1 MTPRNPTDPAESPE
15 ILSDEEL
22 RSRAAADAQRL
33 YERQLEAYRAQRAQ
47 LLEARRV
54 REEYERRRAAYEEAC
69 RAYYESKKRSSS
81 PAVVRVDPDTGAQ
94 VFVSPQP
101 GAENPPPSPTPSEAP
116 VPAADASVSPAENAS
131 PVGSESEVQPEEASE
146 TRSGEGEVQPPEI
159 YEEVP
164 AEPLPAKFPLISVLA
179 VIFFAATL
187 SALGYIV
194 FSEDPRFE
202 VPRGRILSLILGE
215 GGDAESPS
223 GLPSES
229 APPERVPASPRAEPA
244 AFPPEAGEAP
254 SAFGSADAARVPE
267 VAPDE
272 TGTDVFSEIF
282 AEE

>member
-1 MTPRNPTDPAESPE
+1 MTPRNPPDPEESPE

-54 REEYERRRAAYEEAC
+54 REEYERRRVAYEEAC

-101 GAENPPPSPTPSEAP
+101 GEENPPPSPTTPEAP
-116 VPAADASVSPAENAS
+116 VPPEAPAAPAEIGA
-131 PVGSESEVQPEEASE
+131 EVPSAEASE
-146 TRSGEGEVQPPEI
+146 IRSGEGEVQPPEI
-159 YEEVP
+159 SEKAA
-164 AEPLPAKFPLISVLA
+164 AEPLPAKFPLFSVSA

-194 FSEDPRFE
+194 FSEDPRFD

-215 GGDAESPS
+215 GGDAESSS

-229 APPERVPASPRAEPA
+229 APPDRVPAAPRAEPE

-254 SAFGSADAARVPE
+254 SVFGSADAARVPE
-267 VAPDE
+267 ESPDE
-272 TGTDVFSEIF
+272 TRSDVFSEIF
-282 AEE
+282 SEE